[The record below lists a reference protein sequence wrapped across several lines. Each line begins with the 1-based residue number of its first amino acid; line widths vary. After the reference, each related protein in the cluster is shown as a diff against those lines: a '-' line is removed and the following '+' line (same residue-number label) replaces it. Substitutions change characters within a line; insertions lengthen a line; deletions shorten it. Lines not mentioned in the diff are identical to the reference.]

1 MNRNVLLVALGSML
15 GGVARYIC
23 SLQIAERYV
32 TEFPYGTFVVNLV
45 GCFLVGGF
53 YGLAERFEWFSPDLR
68 LMLTVGFCGGL
79 TTFSSFAYEN
89 VRLLQE
95 RDYLTFGSYVLLS
108 VVIGLLAAFAGLWLS
123 KA

>member
-1 MNRNVLLVALGSML
+1 MNRNVLLVALGSMF

-45 GCFLVGGF
+45 GCFLVGCF

-68 LMLTVGFCGGL
+68 LMLTVGFCGGF

-95 RDYLTFGSYVLLS
+95 RDYTTFGSYALLS
-108 VVIGLLAAFAGLWLS
+108 VVIGLLAAFAGLSLS

>member
-1 MNRNVLLVALGSML
+1 MNRNVFLVALGSML

-53 YGLAERFEWFSPDLR
+53 YGLAERFEWFSSDLR
-68 LMLTVGFCGGL
+68 LMLTVGFCGGF

-95 RDYLTFGSYVLLS
+95 RDYLTFGGYVLLS

>member
-32 TEFPYGTFVVNLV
+32 TEFPYGTFVVNLL
-45 GCFLVGGF
+45 GCFLVGSF

-68 LMLTVGFCGGL
+68 LALTVGFCGGF

-89 VRLLQE
+89 MRLLQE
-95 RDYLTFGSYVLLS
+95 REYTTFGSYVLLS
-108 VVIGLLAAFAGLWLS
+108 VAIGLLAAFAGLSLS

>member
-23 SLQIAERYV
+23 SLEIAERYV
-32 TEFPYGTFVVNLV
+32 SEFPYGTFVVNIV
-45 GCFLVGGF
+45 GCFLVGTF
-53 YGLAERFEWFSPDLR
+53 YGAAERFDWFSADLR
-68 LMLTVGFCGGL
+68 LMLAVGFCGGF

-95 RDYLTFGSYVLLS
+95 RDYVTFGSYALLS
-108 VVIGLLAAFAGLWLS
+108 VMLGLVAAFAGLWLS
-123 KA
+123 RP

>member
-45 GCFLVGGF
+45 GCFLVGCF

-68 LMLTVGFCGGL
+68 LMLTVGFCGGF

-95 RDYLTFGSYVLLS
+95 RDYTTFGSYALLS
-108 VVIGLLAAFAGLWLS
+108 VVIGLLAAFAGLSLS